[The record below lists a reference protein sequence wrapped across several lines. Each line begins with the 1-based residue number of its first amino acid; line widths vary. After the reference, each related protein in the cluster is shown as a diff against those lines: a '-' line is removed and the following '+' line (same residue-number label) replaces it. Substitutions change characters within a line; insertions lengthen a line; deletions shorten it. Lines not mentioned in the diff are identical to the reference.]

1 MTKIVNITGV
11 PGRVAF
17 TRATG
22 GSQIPHDAVIPVV
35 LTPWID
41 SRIDAGDIA
50 LVEEDDKKKKTS
62 AAAAKAKEGVE

>member
-1 MTKIVNITGV
+1 MTKVVTVTGV

-17 TRATG
+17 TKVAG
-22 GSQIPHDAVIPVV
+22 GKRIPHDTAIDVI

-50 LVEEDDKKKKTS
+50 LVADEGKKTK
-62 AAAAKAKEGVE
+62 AASAAKAKEGVE